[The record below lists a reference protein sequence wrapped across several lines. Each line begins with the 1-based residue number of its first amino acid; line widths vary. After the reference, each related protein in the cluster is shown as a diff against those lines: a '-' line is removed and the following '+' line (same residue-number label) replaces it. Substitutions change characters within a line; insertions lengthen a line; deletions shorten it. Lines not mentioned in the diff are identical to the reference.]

1 MENIAPSPKLSNPV
15 STPLLISMIGIA
27 STTLAIVLYHLIVV
41 RYCIRAQRTAAASPR
56 HPSATTGVDEK
67 ILETVPIL
75 AYSAQN
81 HDLFRVDQNEC
92 AVCLVELE
100 EREMVRLLPN
110 CRHAFHVPCVDQWLM
125 GHTTCPICRS
135 PIVVEV
141 IPDVVDQENDGPHHP
156 IQQSHDLENDGTGGE
171 RLLLRPCAS
180 FMLPTERSP
189 GRLVAGLKRS
199 LSMDQS
205 FLVINMERESKMVGS
220 SPSSSPS
227 SSSNKVDVTR
237 SNRDRSG
244 GHLSSKLRSLS
255 WLKIGRGGTS
265 NGVLLPY

>member
-1 MENIAPSPKLSNPV
+1 
-15 STPLLISMIGIA
+15 
-27 STTLAIVLYHLIVV
+27 
-41 RYCIRAQRTAAASPR
+41 
-56 HPSATTGVDEK
+56 
-67 ILETVPIL
+67 
-75 AYSAQN
+75 
-81 HDLFRVDQNEC
+81 
-92 AVCLVELE
+92 
-100 EREMVRLLPN
+100 
-110 CRHAFHVPCVDQWLM
+110 M

-141 IPDVVDQENDGPHHP
+141 IPVVVDQENDGPHHP
-156 IQQSHDLENDGTGGE
+156 IQQSHDLENDRTGGE
-171 RLLLRPCAS
+171 RLLLRPSAS
-180 FMLPTERSP
+180 FMLPMERSP

-227 SSSNKVDVTR
+227 SSSNKVDVTG